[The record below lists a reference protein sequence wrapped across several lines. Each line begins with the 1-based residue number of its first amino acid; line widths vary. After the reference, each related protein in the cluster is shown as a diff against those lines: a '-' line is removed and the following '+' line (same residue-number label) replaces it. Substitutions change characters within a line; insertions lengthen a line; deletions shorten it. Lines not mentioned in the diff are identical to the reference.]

1 MEQEKRL
8 IECPH
13 CKSEIPHG
21 ANVCRGCQAEISYG
35 PSGISFLITILFPIF
50 CGYFLAK
57 TTDIEILQWILF
69 FVAAIPLWWLLSK
82 LVLGGQKDRIN
93 FERKVNK

>member
-1 MEQEKRL
+1 MEEKKL

-35 PSGISFLITILFPIF
+35 PSGFSYAITLIVPIV

-57 TTDIEILQWILF
+57 KVDAELLKWVLF
-69 FVAAIPLWWLLSK
+69 FVAAVPLWWLLGK
-82 LVLGGQKDRIN
+82 YLLVRKADRIN
-93 FERKVNK
+93 FERKMNK

>member
-1 MEQEKRL
+1 MEEKKL

-35 PSGISFLITILFPIF
+35 PSGFSYAITLIVPIVL
-50 CGYFLAK
+50 GYFLAK
-57 TTDIEILQWILF
+57 QVDTGLLKWILF
-69 FVAAIPLWWLLSK
+69 FVAAIPSFWFFRKFLILRK
-82 LVLGGQKDRIN
+82 ADRIN
-93 FERKVNK
+93 FERKMNK